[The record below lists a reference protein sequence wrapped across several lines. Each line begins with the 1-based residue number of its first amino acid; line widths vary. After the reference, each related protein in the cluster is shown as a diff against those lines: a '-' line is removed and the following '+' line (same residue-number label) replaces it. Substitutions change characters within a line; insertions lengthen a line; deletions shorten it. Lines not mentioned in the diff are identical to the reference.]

1 MNFYNKVK
9 WILGILMI
17 FILVIATN
25 LIDRNN
31 FLKIKDSVASI
42 YNDRLVAKDL
52 IFELSQSLHKKEIAL
67 LNDDYS
73 LYTKKTKKEKESIAN
88 FISRFEATKLTSEEY
103 DLFEN
108 LKENLLRMQQSE
120 DVYIQSEFTKKADLG
135 KHIAIVNE
143 DLYALAKIQLNEGG
157 VQMSITKKAFDSIE
171 LFTHIEIYVLIFLA
185 VVIQIIVI
193 YKPKDS

>member
-1 MNFYNKVK
+1 MDFYNKIK
-9 WILGILMI
+9 WLLGFSMI

-67 LNDDYS
+67 LRSDSATYVI
-73 LYTKKTKKEKESIAN
+73 KEKKNKNQISD
-88 FISRFEATKLTSEEY
+88 FISRFQATKLTNEES
-103 DLFEN
+103 DLFDN
-108 LKENLLRMQQSE
+108 LKTNLVLLQKAEDIYINSKFTQKEDLLR
-120 DVYIQSEFTKKADLG
+120 Y
-135 KHIAIVNE
+135 IAIVNE
-143 DLYALAKIQLNEGG
+143 DLYSLSKIQLNEGG
-157 VQMSITKKAFDSIE
+157 VQMSITKKAVNSIE

-185 VVIQIIVI
+185 IVIQIIVI